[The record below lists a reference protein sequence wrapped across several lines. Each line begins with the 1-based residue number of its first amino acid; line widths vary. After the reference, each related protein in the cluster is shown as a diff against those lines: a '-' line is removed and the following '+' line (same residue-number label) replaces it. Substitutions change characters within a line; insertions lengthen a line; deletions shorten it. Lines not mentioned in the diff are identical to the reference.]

1 MPPTSRRCVAASVV
15 GVIAIVAVALALLG
29 ACGGGH
35 APAATPKG
43 HPDGTLVAVPESA
56 AIGQTIALHGTD
68 WQNELVS
75 FGVFVEDSN
84 YPSNFLNTYAGHA
97 YSSLATLG
105 ATANFALTYVIPALI
120 LYGNGKS
127 VAISP
132 GTRLVF
138 FTSEHGNAHT
148 GPTVSIVAK

>member
-1 MPPTSRRCVAASVV
+1 MPQTNRCCVTGYVVAA
-15 GVIAIVAVALALLG
+15 IAVAAVALTLLG
-29 ACGGGH
+29 ACGAGH
-35 APAATPKG
+35 APAATPRG
-43 HPDGTLVAVPESA
+43 HAGGDLVAVPDTAS
-56 AIGQTIALHGTD
+56 IGQTIALHGTD

-75 FGVFVEDSN
+75 FGVFVEDTN

-105 ATANFALTYVIPALI
+105 ATANFALTYVIPDFI

-138 FTSEHGNAHT
+138 FTSEQGNAHT